1 MSDTNEKKT
10 VENDPNSEDPK
21 GIGKPQKF
29 MGKLSWGILALGLV
43 ILGFALNLVVG
54 KGAPI
59 SEYLILFA
67 KHSVSL
73 VVISLIFLVFKGLN
87 FGIDFKGGTLIEL
100 RSTDSKINVASLR
113 DNLNQMNLGD
123 VSVKNFGNKT
133 DYLIKFENNDN
144 KNVIEEIKKNLD
156 KSFGNNFN
164 FRRVENVGP
173 KVSAELLKSGII
185 AISIALTLMLIYIW
199 IRFEWQFSLGA
210 ILALFHDVI
219 VTLGLFSLLG
229 LEINLS
235 IIAAVLT
242 IVGYSMN
249 DTVVIFDRVRENL
262 RKYSDIKI
270 YELSNISINET
281 LSRTLITSITTLLAL
296 LSIFFF
302 GGEILKGFSLAM
314 IFGVIFGTY
323 SSIYIANTV
332 LVRLKVSQKTIIKE
346 D

>member
-1 MSDTNEKKT
+1 MIAFNKYY
-10 VENDPNSEDPK
+10 N
-21 GIGKPQKF
+21 KF
-29 MGKLSWGILALGLV
+29 NLLSISLV
-43 ILGFALNLVVG
+43 I
-54 KGAPI
+54 
-59 SEYLILFA
+59 
-67 KHSVSL
+67 
-73 VVISLIFLVFKGLN
+73 ISLFFLTFKGLN

-100 RSTDSKINVASLR
+100 KSTNQNINVSSLR

-123 VSVKNFGNKT
+123 VSVKNFGNQT
-133 DYLIKFENNDN
+133 DYLIKFENRND
-144 KNVIEEIKKNLD
+144 KDIVEKIKINLD
-156 KSFGNNFN
+156 NSFGDTFN

-173 KVSAELLKSGII
+173 KVSKELLRSGII
-185 AISIALTLMLIYIW
+185 AISIALILMLIYIW

-235 IIAAVLT
+235 IVAAVLT

-262 RKYSDIKI
+262 RKFSDIKI
-270 YELSNISINET
+270 FELTNISINET

-296 LSIFFF
+296 LSIFLF

-314 IFGVIFGTY
+314 IFGVVFGTY

-332 LVRLKVSQKTIIKE
+332 LVRLKVSQRTVLRE
-346 D
+346 DKDN

>member
-1 MSDTNEKKT
+1 M
-10 VENDPNSEDPK
+10 
-21 GIGKPQKF
+21 IGFNKYYNKF
-29 MGKLSWGILALGLV
+29 NILSI
-43 ILGFALNLVVG
+43 
-54 KGAPI
+54 
-59 SEYLILFA
+59 
-67 KHSVSL
+67 SL
-73 VVISLIFLVFKGLN
+73 VVISLLLLIFKGLN

-100 RSTDSKINVASLR
+100 RSTDSKINVSSLR
-113 DNLNQMNLGD
+113 DNLNQMDLGD
-123 VSVKNFGNKT
+123 ISVKNFGNEN
-133 DYLIKFENNDN
+133 DFLIKFENNKK
-144 KNVIEEIKKNLD
+144 KNIIEEIKINID
-156 KSFGNNFN
+156 KSFGNNFS

-185 AISIALTLMLIYIW
+185 AISISLAVMLIYIW

-219 VTLGLFSLLG
+219 VTLGLFSLLN

-270 YELSNISINET
+270 FELTNISINET

-314 IFGVIFGTY
+314 IFGVVFGTY
-323 SSIYIANTV
+323 SSIYIANSV
-332 LVRLKVSQKTIIKE
+332 LVRLKVSQKTILKE
-346 D
+346 DEKN

>member
-1 MSDTNEKKT
+1 MIAFNRYYNHFNIVSTLLIT
-10 VENDPNSEDPK
+10 VS
-21 GIGKPQKF
+21 
-29 MGKLSWGILALGLV
+29 
-43 ILGFALNLVVG
+43 
-54 KGAPI
+54 
-59 SEYLILFA
+59 LIL
-67 KHSVSL
+67 
-73 VVISLIFLVFKGLN
+73 LIFKGLN

-100 RSTDSKINVASLR
+100 RSSDTKINVTTLR
-113 DNLNQMNLGD
+113 DKFNQMNLGD
-123 VSVKNFGNKT
+123 ISVKKFGNDT
-133 DYLIKFENNDN
+133 DYLIKFENKDD
-144 KNVIEEIKKNLD
+144 KKNIIEDIKTNLE
-156 KSFGNNFN
+156 KSFGNNFD

-173 KVSAELLKSGII
+173 KVSAELLKSGVI
-185 AISIALTLMLIYIW
+185 AISLSLAIMLFYIW

-219 VTLGLFSLLG
+219 VTLGVFSLFS

-270 YELSNISINET
+270 FELTNISINET
-281 LSRTLITSITTLLAL
+281 LSRTIITSVTTLLAL
-296 LSIFFF
+296 IAIYFF

-314 IFGVIFGTY
+314 ILGVVFGTY

-332 LVRLKVSQKTIIKE
+332 LVRLRVSQKTVLR
-346 D
+346 DDDQN

>member
-1 MSDTNEKKT
+1 MIAFNKYY
-10 VENDPNSEDPK
+10 N
-21 GIGKPQKF
+21 KF
-29 MGKLSWGILALGLV
+29 NILSVTLV
-43 ILGFALNLVVG
+43 IV
-54 KGAPI
+54 
-59 SEYLILFA
+59 
-67 KHSVSL
+67 
-73 VVISLIFLVFKGLN
+73 SLIFLVFKGLN

-100 RSTDSKINVASLR
+100 RASDPKINISSLR
-113 DNLNQMNLGD
+113 DTMSQMNLGD
-123 VSVKNFGNKT
+123 ISVKNFGNET
-133 DYLIKFENNDN
+133 DFLIKFENSNN
-144 KNVIEEIKKNLD
+144 KNVIEEIRSNLD

-173 KVSAELLKSGII
+173 KVSAELLRSGVI
-185 AISIALTLMLIYIW
+185 AISVALALMLIYIW

-270 YELSNISINET
+270 FELTNISINET

-296 LSIFFF
+296 LSIFLF

-332 LVRLKVSQKTIIKE
+332 LVRLNVSQKTVLKE
-346 D
+346 EN